1 MEADEHEKGRR
12 TILNQLTLCRYFQ
25 LCSFY
30 GHWMFSYI
38 YIWCVCVCGVFVA
51 MVTSVLHLH
60 CICSLINAIKSVIN
74 HVVLCVQHHYVPSY
88 IKYIVMHHCY
98 GEICVQQH
106 WFQALLHAKKTNE
119 PGCEAYGVYLV
130 HLLLFRLLLVSSTP
144 TIVCR
149 YFYVSHCQYLKAF
162 LGRLSK
168 RSPALGWSCFS
179 FKSVLTVIRE
189 LLNKQYSFSAAIAWA
204 KSNTWTIKEPHLPYK
219 TGLDVTQVT
228 QATAQDDRGS

>member
-1 MEADEHEKGRR
+1 MCSAS
-12 TILNQLTLCRYFQ
+12 LCTFIHKVYCYAP
-25 LCSFY
+25 LLWWNMCTAALIP
-30 GHWMFSYI
+30 G
-38 YIWCVCVCGVFVA
+38 
-51 MVTSVLHLH
+51 
-60 CICSLINAIKSVIN
+60 SLAWK
-74 HVVLCVQHHYVPSY
+74 
-88 IKYIVMHHCY
+88 
-98 GEICVQQH
+98 E
-106 WFQALLHAKKTNE
+106 KTNE

-130 HLLLFRLLLVSSTP
+130 RLLLFRLLLVSSTP

-168 RSPALGWSCFS
+168 RSPALGWSFFS